1 MSFYVAGPHFL
12 GLGREMGTMYY
23 QCIHGLNSME
33 IIIFTVCSF
42 SISWL
47 QKRAFRR
54 IRISPFNFPSQYVA
68 LHIQFNQREIQTL
81 TFANVT
87 IHLSNTQYLSLSKHC
102 HMRNVTIKL
111 SNLSIPYVRGGRTIW
126 HEDSKNGQFGTA
138 IFFQENFH

>member
-1 MSFYVAGPHFL
+1 MSFYVAGPHSL
-12 GLGREMGTMYY
+12 GLGRETGTAMYH

-54 IRISPFNFPSQYVA
+54 IRISAFNFPSQYVA

-87 IHLSNTQYLSLSKHC
+87 IHLPHSVFELIKTLPHAKCHNKAIKFVNSLRKGGQD
-102 HMRNVTIKL
+102 
-111 SNLSIPYVRGGRTIW
+111 NLAPDNLATR
-126 HEDSKNGQFGTA
+126 Q
-138 IFFQENFH
+138 